1 MKTAAV
7 HLSLEL
13 LRLCRV
19 TFRSIHEFRVNLKS
33 PSQQPVRQAYVLF
46 FALIPG
52 QFTFVDICYLYLK
65 RRTTFNKHSSSNMA
79 ATSSL
84 ATVQSKKPSVRIPIW
99 NPDLRAMKMSF
110 EVILMRCWWETHI
123 SVGTLFHTT
132 PGCSPLSQCPSV
144 HFCFTIIRP
153 QSFQDYPARWE
164 TE

>member
-1 MKTAAV
+1 M

-13 LRLCRV
+13 LRVCRV
-19 TFRSIHEFRVNLKS
+19 TFRLIHEFRVNLKS
-33 PSQQPVRQAYVLF
+33 PSQQPVRKAYVLF

-52 QFTFVDICYLYLK
+52 QFTFVDIWERQLL
-65 RRTTFNKHSSSNMA
+65 TNTA
-79 ATSSL
+79 VATWLPL
-84 ATVQSKKPSVRIPIW
+84 AVLLLSKAKKPSVRIPIW

>member
-13 LRLCRV
+13 LRLRIV
-19 TFRSIHEFRVNLKS
+19 TFRLIHEFRVNLKS
-33 PSQQPVRQAYVLF
+33 PSQQPVRKAYVLF

-52 QFTFVDICYLYLK
+52 QFTFVDIWERQLL
-65 RRTTFNKHSSSNMA
+65 TNTA
-79 ATSSL
+79 VATWLPL
-84 ATVQSKKPSVRIPIW
+84 AVLLLSKAKKPSVRIPIW

>member
-19 TFRSIHEFRVNLKS
+19 TFRLIHEFRVNLKS
-33 PSQQPVRQAYVLF
+33 PSQQPVRKAFVLF

-52 QFTFVDICYLYLK
+52 QFTFVDIWERQLL
-65 RRTTFNKHSSSNMA
+65 TNTA
-79 ATSSL
+79 VATWLPL
-84 ATVQSKKPSVRIPIW
+84 AVLLLSKAKKTSVRIPIW

>member
-13 LRLCRV
+13 LRVCRV
-19 TFRSIHEFRVNLKS
+19 TFRLIHEFRVNLKS
-33 PSQQPVRQAYVLF
+33 PSQQPVRKAFVLF

-52 QFTFVDICYLYLK
+52 QFTFVDIWERQLL
-65 RRTTFNKHSSSNMA
+65 TNTA
-79 ATSSL
+79 VATWLPL
-84 ATVQSKKPSVRIPIW
+84 AVLLLSKAKKPSVRIPIW

>member
-19 TFRSIHEFRVNLKS
+19 TFRLIHEFRVNLKS
-33 PSQQPVRQAYVLF
+33 PSQQPVRKAFVLF

-52 QFTFVDICYLYLK
+52 QFTFVEIWERQLL
-65 RRTTFNKHSSSNMA
+65 TNTA
-79 ATSSL
+79 VATWLPL
-84 ATVQSKKPSVRIPIW
+84 AVLLLSKAKKPSVRIPIW

>member
-13 LRLCRV
+13 LWLCRFM
-19 TFRSIHEFRVNLKS
+19 FRLIDEFRVNLKS
-33 PSQQPVRQAYVLF
+33 PSQQPVRKAYVLF

-52 QFTFVDICYLYLK
+52 QFTFVDIWERQLL
-65 RRTTFNKHSSSNMA
+65 TNTA
-79 ATSSL
+79 VATWLPL
-84 ATVQSKKPSVRIPIW
+84 AVLLLSKAKKPSVRIPIW

>member
-1 MKTAAV
+1 M

-13 LRLCRV
+13 LRVCRV
-19 TFRSIHEFRVNLKS
+19 TFRLIHEFRVNLKS
-33 PSQQPVRQAYVLF
+33 PSQQPVRKAFVLF

-52 QFTFVDICYLYLK
+52 QFTFVDIWERQLL
-65 RRTTFNKHSSSNMA
+65 TNTA
-79 ATSSL
+79 VATWLPL
-84 ATVQSKKPSVRIPIW
+84 AVLLLSKAKKPSVRIPIW

>member
-1 MKTAAV
+1 M

-13 LRLCRV
+13 LRVCRV

-65 RRTTFNKHSSSNMA
+65 RKKTTFLTNTA
-79 ATSSL
+79 VATWLPL
-84 ATVQSKKPSVRIPIW
+84 AVLLLSKAKKPSVRIPIW

-132 PGCSPLSQCPSV
+132 PGCSPLSECPSV

>member
-1 MKTAAV
+1 M

-13 LRLCRV
+13 LRLRRV
-19 TFRSIHEFRVNLKS
+19 TFRLIHVFRVNLKS
-33 PSQQPVRQAYVLF
+33 PSQQPVRKAFVLF

-52 QFTFVDICYLYLK
+52 QFTFVEIWERQLL
-65 RRTTFNKHSSSNMA
+65 TNTA
-79 ATSSL
+79 VATWLPL
-84 ATVQSKKPSVRIPIW
+84 AVLLLSKAKKPSVRIPIW